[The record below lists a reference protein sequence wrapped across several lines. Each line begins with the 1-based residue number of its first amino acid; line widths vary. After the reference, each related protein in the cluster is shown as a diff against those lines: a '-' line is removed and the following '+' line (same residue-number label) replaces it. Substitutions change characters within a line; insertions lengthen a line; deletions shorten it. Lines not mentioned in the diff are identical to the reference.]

1 MKRRF
6 RGEGFTLVELLV
18 VIAIIGILVALLLP
32 AIQAAREAARRTQCN
47 NNLKNIGLALQ
58 NYHDTYKIFPRGAT
72 FAGPYAGP
80 RKAGPNWW
88 YGTLP
93 FLEQRNMYDKIAAT
107 QRPGTLAHFRWG
119 PVGSGAGLSNIP
131 EVANALR
138 TLVPDY
144 MRCPS
149 SPLPVMRR
157 ENGEM
162 CMPSYSGIM
171 GGTPIQRDAVVHGIT
186 VYPSQTWGNPT
197 TNINYRDDDNMMECA
212 IEDGIIVGT
221 GMLTVNEA
229 QSMAKCTDGTSNTM
243 IVGEQSDW
251 LRHTDPT
258 DSTKFHGDSCWHA
271 GADYG
276 GWIFGLSNGKNNPI
290 RLANHPWDQRTHGV
304 AAVRYK
310 PDLKRCMGP
319 SGSRA
324 PGCNEQHHGG
334 RGVNNPIQS
343 PHPGGVLV
351 ALVDGSVQF
360 VSGTTEL
367 AVFLRM
373 ATRDDGQNVSLEN

>member
-1 MKRRF
+1 
-6 RGEGFTLVELLV
+6 
-18 VIAIIGILVALLLP
+18 
-32 AIQAAREAARRTQCN
+32 
-47 NNLKNIGLALQ
+47 
-58 NYHDTYKIFPRGAT
+58 
-72 FAGPYAGP
+72 
-80 RKAGPNWW
+80 
-88 YGTLP
+88 
-93 FLEQRNMYDKIAAT
+93 
-107 QRPGTLAHFRWG
+107 
-119 PVGSGAGLSNIP
+119 
-131 EVANALR
+131 
-138 TLVPDY
+138 
-144 MRCPS
+144 
-149 SPLPVMRR
+149 MRR

-171 GGTPIQRDAVVHGIT
+171 GGTPIQRDADFRGIE

-197 TNINYRDDDNMMECA
+197 TNINYRDDANMMECA
-212 IEDGIIVGT
+212 IEDGIIVAT

-229 QSMAKCTDGTSNTM
+229 QGMADCTDGTSNTM

-251 LRHTDPT
+251 LRHTNPG
-258 DSTKFHGDSCWHA
+258 DSTKYHGDSCWHP
-271 GADYG
+271 GGDYG
-276 GWIFGLSNGKNNPI
+276 GWVFGLSKGKNNPI
-290 RLANHPWDQRTHGV
+290 RLANHPWNQRTHGV

-324 PGCNEQHHGG
+324 PGCNERHDGG

-360 VSGTTEL
+360 VAGTTEL

-373 ATRDDGQNVSLEN
+373 AIRDDGQNVSLEN